1 MSTEL
6 FKRILSSII
15 LIPIVI
21 LTIIEGSILFN
32 LFLLACFFLSVYEW
46 TKMRK
51 GKSFY
56 YIGIIF
62 VIYSFYT
69 IYLIRDLNNNYIIF
83 FFILSVCVS
92 TDIGGYVFG
101 KIFKG
106 PKLISISP
114 NKTYAGLIGS
124 FILTILSIIFLFEKG
139 SFFNVE
145 TNVTYLTYLL
155 AIIISIISQI
165 GDIVISYFKRLSNI
179 KDTGN
184 IIPGHG
190 GLLDRADGIIFAFPF
205 TYLILSTISIN
216 FI

>member
-205 TYLILSTISIN
+205 TYLILSTITIN

>member
-15 LIPIVI
+15 LIPVVI
-21 LTIIEGSILFN
+21 LTVIEGSILFN
-32 LFLLACFFLSVYEW
+32 LFLLVCFFVTLYEW

-56 YIGIIF
+56 YFGIIF
-62 VIYSFYT
+62 VIYSFYA
-69 IYLIRDLNNNYIIF
+69 IYHIREINNNYIIF

-106 PKLISISP
+106 PKLTSISP

-124 FILTILSIIFLFEKG
+124 LILTIVSTIFLFEKG
-139 SFFNVE
+139 FFLKFE

-155 AIIISIISQI
+155 AIIISLISQI

-205 TYLILSTISIN
+205 TYLILSTSTIN
-216 FI
+216 FL

>member
-15 LIPIVI
+15 LIPVVI
-21 LTIIEGSILFN
+21 LTVLEGSILFN
-32 LFLLACFFLSVYEW
+32 LFLLVCFFVTLYEW

-56 YIGIIF
+56 YFGIIF

-69 IYLIRDLNNNYIIF
+69 IYHIREINNNYIIF

-124 FILTILSIIFLFEKG
+124 FILTIVSTIFLFEKG
-139 SFFNVE
+139 FFLKFE

-155 AIIISIISQI
+155 AIIISLISQI

-205 TYLILSTISIN
+205 TYLILSTSTIN
-216 FI
+216 FL

>member
-32 LFLLACFFLSVYEW
+32 LFLLVCFFLSLYEW

-83 FFILSVCVS
+83 FFILTVCVS

-124 FILTILSIIFLFEKG
+124 FVLTVLSIIFLFEKG
-139 SFFNVE
+139 YFFNFE

-165 GDIVISYFKRLSNI
+165 GDILISYFKRLSNI

-205 TYLILSTISIN
+205 TYLILSTSTIN

>member
-15 LIPIVI
+15 LIPVVI
-21 LTIIEGSILFN
+21 LAVIEGSILFN
-32 LFLLACFFLSVYEW
+32 LFLLVCFFVTLYEW

-56 YIGIIF
+56 YFGIIF
-62 VIYSFYT
+62 VIYSFYA
-69 IYLIRDLNNNYIIF
+69 IYHIREINNNYIIF

-106 PKLISISP
+106 PKLTSISP

-124 FILTILSIIFLFEKG
+124 FILTIVSTIFLFEKG
-139 SFFNVE
+139 FFLKFE

-155 AIIISIISQI
+155 AIIISLISQI

-205 TYLILSTISIN
+205 TYLILSTSTIN
-216 FI
+216 FL

>member
-15 LIPIVI
+15 LIPVVI
-21 LTIIEGSILFN
+21 LTVIEGSILFN
-32 LFLLACFFLSVYEW
+32 LFLLVCFFVTLYEW

-56 YIGIIF
+56 YFGIIF

-69 IYLIRDLNNNYIIF
+69 IYHIREINNNYIIF

-124 FILTILSIIFLFEKG
+124 FILTIVSTIFLFEKG
-139 SFFNVE
+139 FFLKFE

-155 AIIISIISQI
+155 AIIISLISQI

-205 TYLILSTISIN
+205 TIISSYPI
-216 FI
+216 

>member
-1 MSTEL
+1 
-6 FKRILSSII
+6 
-15 LIPIVI
+15 
-21 LTIIEGSILFN
+21 
-32 LFLLACFFLSVYEW
+32 
-46 TKMRK
+46 MRK
-51 GKSFY
+51 GESY
-56 YIGIIF
+56 YYLGIIF
-62 VIYSFYT
+62 TICSFYS
-69 IYLIRDLNNNYIIF
+69 IYLIRDLNNNYINF

-124 FILTILSIIFLFEKG
+124 FIFTILSIIFLFEKG
-139 SFFNVE
+139 SFFNFE

-155 AIIISIISQI
+155 SIMISIISQI
-165 GDIVISYFKRLSNI
+165 GDILISYFKRLSNI

-205 TYLILSTISIN
+205 TYLILSTSTIN

>member
-15 LIPIVI
+15 LIPVVI
-21 LTIIEGSILFN
+21 LTVIEGSILFN
-32 LFLLACFFLSVYEW
+32 LFLLVCFFVTLYEW

-51 GKSFY
+51 GKRFY
-56 YIGIIF
+56 YFGIIF
-62 VIYSFYT
+62 VIYSFYA
-69 IYLIRDLNNNYIIF
+69 IYHIREINNNYIIF

-124 FILTILSIIFLFEKG
+124 FILTIVSTIFLFEKG
-139 SFFNVE
+139 FFLKFE

-155 AIIISIISQI
+155 AIIISLISQI

-205 TYLILSTISIN
+205 TYLILSTSTIN
-216 FI
+216 FL

>member
-1 MSTEL
+1 MSAEL

-32 LFLLACFFLSVYEW
+32 LFLLVCFFLSLYEW

-83 FFILSVCVS
+83 FFILTVCIS

-124 FILTILSIIFLFEKG
+124 FIFTILSIIFLFEKG
-139 SFFNVE
+139 YFFNFE

-165 GDIVISYFKRLSNI
+165 GDILISYFKRLSNI

-205 TYLILSTISIN
+205 TYLILSTSTIN

>member
-15 LIPIVI
+15 LIPVVI
-21 LTIIEGSILFN
+21 LTVLEGSILFN
-32 LFLLACFFLSVYEW
+32 LFLLVCFFVTLYEW

-69 IYLIRDLNNNYIIF
+69 IYLIRDINNNYIIF

-106 PKLISISP
+106 PKLTSISP

-124 FILTILSIIFLFEKG
+124 FILTIVSTIFLFEKG
-139 SFFNVE
+139 FFLKFE

-155 AIIISIISQI
+155 AIIISLISQI

-205 TYLILSTISIN
+205 TYLILSTSTIN
-216 FI
+216 FL

>member
-15 LIPIVI
+15 LIPVVI
-21 LTIIEGSILFN
+21 LTVIEGSILFN
-32 LFLLACFFLSVYEW
+32 LFLLVCFFVTLYEW

-56 YIGIIF
+56 YFGIIF

-69 IYLIRDLNNNYIIF
+69 IYLIRDINNNYIIF

-92 TDIGGYVFG
+92 TDIGGYLFG
-101 KIFKG
+101 KVFKG

-124 FILTILSIIFLFEKG
+124 FILTILSTIFLFEKG
-139 SFFNVE
+139 FFLKFE

-155 AIIISIISQI
+155 AIIISLISQI

-205 TYLILSTISIN
+205 TYLILSTSTTN
-216 FI
+216 FL

>member
-15 LIPIVI
+15 LIPVVI
-21 LTIIEGSILFN
+21 LTVIEGSILFN
-32 LFLLACFFLSVYEW
+32 LFLLVCFFVTLYEW

-56 YIGIIF
+56 YFGIIF

-69 IYLIRDLNNNYIIF
+69 IYLIRDINNNYIIF

-114 NKTYAGLIGS
+114 SKTYAGLIGS
-124 FILTILSIIFLFEKG
+124 FILTILSTIFLFEKG
-139 SFFNVE
+139 FFFKFE
-145 TNVTYLTYLL
+145 INVTYLTYLL
-155 AIIISIISQI
+155 AMIISLISQI

-205 TYLILSTISIN
+205 TYLILSTSTIN
-216 FI
+216 FL

>member
-1 MSTEL
+1 MSAEL

-32 LFLLACFFLSVYEW
+32 LFLLVCFFLSLYEW

-139 SFFNVE
+139 YFFNFE

-165 GDIVISYFKRLSNI
+165 GDILISYFKRLSNI

-205 TYLILSTISIN
+205 TYLILSTNTIN

>member
-15 LIPIVI
+15 LIPVVI
-21 LTIIEGSILFN
+21 LTVIEGSILFN
-32 LFLLACFFLSVYEW
+32 LFLLVCFFVTLYEW

-56 YIGIIF
+56 YFGIIF

-69 IYLIRDLNNNYIIF
+69 IYHIREINNNYIIF

-124 FILTILSIIFLFEKG
+124 FILTIVSTIFLFEKG
-139 SFFNVE
+139 FFLKFE

-155 AIIISIISQI
+155 AIIISLISQI

-205 TYLILSTISIN
+205 TYLILSTSTIN
-216 FI
+216 FL